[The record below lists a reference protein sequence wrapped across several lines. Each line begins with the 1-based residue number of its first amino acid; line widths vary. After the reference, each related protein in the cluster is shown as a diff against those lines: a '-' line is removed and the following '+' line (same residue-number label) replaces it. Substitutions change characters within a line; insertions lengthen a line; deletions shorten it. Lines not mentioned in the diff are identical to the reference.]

1 MNRVVNRLEQIYQ
14 IVSDV
19 FGVPL
24 ETITPAS
31 SSDTIETWDSMS
43 HINLILAIESEFT
56 ISLSPD
62 EAMDMLTVGLI
73 ETILSERGVLTA

>member
-1 MNRVVNRLEQIYQ
+1 MDQIYQ

-24 ETITPAS
+24 QTITSDS

-43 HINLILAIESEFT
+43 HINLILAIESEFKV
-56 ISLSPD
+56 SLSPD

-73 ETILSERGVLTA
+73 ETILSEHGVIPA